1 MIDKI
6 ELIKCEKLPILDKK
20 SENEK
25 YLIYQF
31 SQLIDI
37 FYYSF
42 SINYFDE

>member
-6 ELIKCEKLPILDKK
+6 ELIKCEKLPIFDKK

-31 SQLIDI
+31 SQLIDLLFYSLPI
-37 FYYSF
+37 KEFYY
-42 SINYFDE
+42 